1 MIMRSLHNYF
11 CLLAAVWGKRVI
23 KWLDELSDTS
33 PGSERGPQTGRSG
46 MCFLLASGVIQGRFL
61 VPSWHTHTH
70 TLSCQNEKLRLCG
83 DPLAPA
89 VMWVTLQAWRTQ
101 VCFSQSSCLGYAEVW
116 PCRLHTNNP
125 QWWSGWPPVT
135 SFAPVLNFKCSL
147 FFLFFA
153 STSSLSI
160 LLCSQDEINQ
170 IMETNLWLRHVSLWC
185 MTVQMESWAR
195 AWGMDPA
202 VCHTWFFRAGLTSW
216 IIHGGEL
223 FKHSSFLSFYGK

>member
-1 MIMRSLHNYF
+1 MLCTGSWDLFIH
-11 CLLAAVWGKRVI
+11 G
-23 KWLDELSDTS
+23 LS
-33 PGSERGPQTGRSG
+33 
-46 MCFLLASGVIQGRFL
+46 
-61 VPSWHTHTH
+61 HTHKPDPPPHTH